1 MDYRQTL
8 REYSENSS
16 YTNVRR
22 KGLIR
27 FELTLNFFLPEELNS
42 GHNCIDSAIY
52 KTFKTYLFNTMSI
65 IRHFDLSCSGKLPI
79 IFVRKNASFSSVGSM
94 VHVFLLPWKHL
105 QYTIGAMRDRVLFCS
120 SELEIL
126 WKVAL
131 DISKQSSEQVFLV
144 DPDSKINSKSP
155 ILTYHFDV
163 THVTYPMW
171 LDEDDFV
178 AMQNF
183 GIYTQLFDHAAALE
197 EAGLGVPETF
207 GAQSSSEIDDSDDAG
222 VWNIL

>member
-1 MDYRQTL
+1 MNYRQTL
-8 REYSENSS
+8 EEYASNAS
-16 YTNVRR
+16 YRNVRN

-27 FELTLNFFLPEELNS
+27 FELTLNFLTPEMLGDES
-42 GHNCIDSAIY
+42 GSLAGMHRNFSSC
-52 KTFKTYLFNTMSI
+52 LFNTQSR

-79 IFVRKNASFSSVGSM
+79 VFIRKNAAFSSVGSM
-94 VHVFLLPWKHL
+94 VHVFLLPWKYL
-105 QYTIGAMRDRVLFCS
+105 SYATGYMKDYVACCFA
-120 SELEIL
+120 ELENL
-126 WKVAL
+126 WKVAAEL
-131 DISKQSSEQVFLV
+131 SKQYDERLFLI
-144 DPDSKINSKSP
+144 DPMAKSTSGSM
-155 ILTYHFDV
+155 LLSHHFDAA
-163 THVTYPMW
+163 HVTYPMW

>member
-8 REYSENSS
+8 EEYASNAS
-16 YTNVRR
+16 YRNVRN

-27 FELTLNFFLPEELNS
+27 FELTLNFFMPEMLGDES
-42 GHNCIDSAIY
+42 GSLAGMPRNFSSC
-52 KTFKTYLFNTMSI
+52 LFNTQSR

-79 IFVRKNASFSSVGSM
+79 VFIRKNAAFSSVGSM

-105 QYTIGAMRDRVLFCS
+105 SYAIGYMKDYVACCF
-120 SELEIL
+120 SELENL
-126 WKVAL
+126 WKVAAEL
-131 DISKQSSEQVFLV
+131 SKQHDERLFLI
-144 DPDSKINSKSP
+144 DPVAKSTSGSM
-155 ILTYHFDV
+155 LLSHHFDV

-178 AMQNF
+178 AMQNL

-197 EAGLGVPETF
+197 EAGLGVPETAE
-207 GAQSSSEIDDSDDAG
+207 AQSSSEIDDSDDAG
-222 VWNIL
+222 IWNIL